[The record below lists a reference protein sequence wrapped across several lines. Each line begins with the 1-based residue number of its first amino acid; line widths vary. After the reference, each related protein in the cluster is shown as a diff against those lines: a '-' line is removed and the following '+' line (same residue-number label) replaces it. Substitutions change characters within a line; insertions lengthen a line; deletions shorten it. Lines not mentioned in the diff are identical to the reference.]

1 MGCRAPR
8 RAGSTRT
15 PPLLAAVLSIVLAAC
30 AGLAPIATVP
40 GPVVG
45 QGSVTSE
52 DRTSGE
58 FQHLSVGGGLRVEV
72 TSGSPVSVKLTAQAN
87 LLPLIT
93 TGVSGGQL
101 IVNVKAPGVSTSQ
114 PMTLTVVV
122 PDLRSVTLSGG
133 ANGTLAATVDSLAL
147 DVSGGALLEATGR
160 ARSLALTASS
170 GAQAKLAGLVA
181 DTATVAASGGCQ
193 AELNVTSTLSGSAT
207 GGATI
212 RLAHPPATLDVTTS
226 GGGSVLGG

>member
-1 MGCRAPR
+1 MRCRAPR
-8 RAGSTRT
+8 RAGSTLA
-15 PPLLAAVLSIVLAAC
+15 PVLAAALSIVLAAC
-30 AGLAPIATVP
+30 AGLSPIATVP
-40 GPVVG
+40 GPVAG
-45 QGSVTSE
+45 QGPVTSE
-52 DRTSGE
+52 DRTGGE

-72 TSGSPVSVKLTAQAN
+72 TSGSPVSVTLAAQAN

-93 TGVSGGQL
+93 TEVAGGQL
-101 IVNVKAPGVSTSQ
+101 IVNVKAPGVSTSA

-122 PDLRSVTLSGG
+122 PDLRSMTLSGG
-133 ANGTLAATVDSLAL
+133 ASGTLDATVDTLAL
-147 DVSGGALLEATGR
+147 DVSGGASVEATGR

-170 GAQAKLAGLVA
+170 GAQARLAGLVV
-181 DTATVAASGGCQ
+181 DSATVIASGGCQ

-212 RLAHPPATLDVTTS
+212 RLAHPPASVDVTTS